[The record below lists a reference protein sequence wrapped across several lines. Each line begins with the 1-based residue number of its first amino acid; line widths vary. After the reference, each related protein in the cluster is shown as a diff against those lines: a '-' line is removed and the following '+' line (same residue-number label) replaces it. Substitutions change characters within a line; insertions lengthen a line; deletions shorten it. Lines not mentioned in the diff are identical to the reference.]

1 MNKKE
6 SVIVIISVLI
16 SLLFIGYMYKL
27 NNVQIKKETIVLDTI
42 YQPIKKDSVK
52 HTEKPKKIKKKPCKQ
67 VIVFDT
73 TNKKI

>member
-6 SVIVIISVLI
+6 SIIVIISVLI
-16 SLLFIGYMYKL
+16 AFVFIGYMYKL
-27 NNVQIKKETIVLDTI
+27 NNVSVKKETIVLDTI
-42 YQPIKKDSVK
+42 YKPIKKDSTV
-52 HTEKPKKIKKKPCKQ
+52 HTEKRKKIKKKPCKE